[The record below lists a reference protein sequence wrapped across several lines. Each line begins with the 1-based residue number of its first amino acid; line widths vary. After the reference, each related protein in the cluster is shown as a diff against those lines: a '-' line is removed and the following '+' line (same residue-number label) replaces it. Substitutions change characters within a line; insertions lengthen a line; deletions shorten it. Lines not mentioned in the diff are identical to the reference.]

1 MYLAKTPSII
11 KPIFKDL
18 TWKIKTNKKEI
29 FITFDDGP
37 EPEVTPQVLSVL
49 EQYSAKATFFCI
61 GENIKKHPEIFRRV
75 LAGGHSVGN
84 HSENHLNGW
93 KTENI
98 SYFKNVL
105 KCQRRHEFKMYR
117 PPYGKITKHQASIL
131 KSRYKIVMWD
141 VLSGDFDQKIT
152 SEKCLENVINNAEE
166 GSIIVFHDSQ
176 KAKEK
181 MLYTLPKFLEQY
193 TKKGFEFKAL

>member
-84 HSENHLNGW
+84 HTENHLNGW
-93 KTENI
+93 KTDTFP
-98 SYFKNVL
+98 YLKNVA
-105 KCQRRHEFKMYR
+105 KCQRRHQFSLYR
-117 PPYGKITKHQASIL
+117 PPYGKISKQQSNAL
-131 KSRYKIVMWD
+131 KNRFKIIMWD
-141 VLSGDFDQKIT
+141 VLSGDFDPKIT
-152 SEKCLENVINNAEE
+152 KEKCLENVLGNSEE